1 MIANKAFGF
10 TPDYVMWQMDQQMLN
25 EMFAEHYYMNGDPEI
40 QKDENGDEFKWVTK
54 QTIDGPKKMKQYIDK
69 IDI

>member
-1 MIANKAFGF
+1 MLANKAFGF

-25 EMFAEHYYMNGDPEI
+25 EMFAEHYYFTSGSSV
-40 QKDENGDEFKWVTK
+40 QKDEHGEYEWITM
-54 QTIDGPKKMKQYIDK
+54 QTIDGEKKYKRYFDK